1 MDQLQVEG
9 IRSAGGFVTDQFPDE
24 PSGLAGLLDRARAG
38 DVIAMMVHQDLPTC
52 VALLGERGAVA
63 DGPADIAAKAAGAS
77 QSG

>member
-1 MDQLQVEG
+1 MDQLQIEG
-9 IRSAGGFVTDQFPDE
+9 IHAAGGSVTDQLPDE
-24 PSGLAGLLDRARAG
+24 PSGLTAMLDRAQDG